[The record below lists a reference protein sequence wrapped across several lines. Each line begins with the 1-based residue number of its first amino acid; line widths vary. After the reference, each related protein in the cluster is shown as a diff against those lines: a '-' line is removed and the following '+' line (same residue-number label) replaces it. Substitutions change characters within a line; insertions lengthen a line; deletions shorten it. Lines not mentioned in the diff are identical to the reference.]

1 MKKNFL
7 GLAATVLLFSSCA
20 VIRPGEAGVKQRLGK
35 FGNQIITQG
44 AVIYN
49 PLTSKVVK
57 ASVQTEN
64 LELFLNLPS
73 KEGLSVDSEIS
84 ILYRLETDKVAS
96 ILQNIGPNYPAII
109 TSVFRSA
116 SADVCSQFFAKD
128 MHSGRRADIE
138 EAIKIK
144 MGETLMPQ
152 GIEVEAVLMKSIQLP
167 RGLSMSIEQKLQAE
181 QDAMRM
187 EFILQQ
193 AKLEA
198 DRKIIEAEGERDAQ
212 KILSE
217 GLTDELIQIRSIE
230 AFRELSRSQN
240 SKIIITDG
248 KTPFLIEPN
257 NK

>member
-1 MKKNFL
+1 MKNEFL
-7 GLAATVLLFSSCA
+7 ILVAIAMLSASCA

-35 FGNQIITQG
+35 FGSEVATQG
-44 AVIYN
+44 AVFYN

-57 ASVQTEN
+57 ASVQIEN
-64 LELFLNLPS
+64 LELFLSLPS
-73 KEGLSVDSEIS
+73 KEGLSVESEIS
-84 ILYRLETDKVAS
+84 ILFRLETDKVAS

-128 MHSGRRADIE
+128 MHSGKRADIE
-138 EAIKIK
+138 QAIMVK
-144 MGETLMPQ
+144 MAETLASQ
-152 GIEVEAVLMKSIQLP
+152 GIIVEAVLMKSIQLP
-167 RGLSMSIEQKLQAE
+167 RGLSTSIEQKLQAE

-217 GLTDELIQIRSIE
+217 GLTDEIIQIRSIE

-248 KTPFLIEPN
+248 KTPLLIEPDS
-257 NK
+257 K